1 MKYIRELK
9 EKDATLMF
17 ECLNDKVNT
26 QYMLIGG
33 KNFSYEDCLKFI
45 NSSKNDDSLNFAIVD
60 EEDNWIG
67 TISLKHIDKEVGQAE
82 YAIITSSR
90 VHGKGYAYKAS
101 EELKEYAFSTLKL
114 QRIYLNVASDNLR
127 AINFYK
133 RFGFTYEGTFRR
145 AIKINNQLKDL
156 EWYSIINNHL

>member
-1 MKYIRELK
+1 MKYIRKLK
-9 EKDATLMF
+9 LKDAKLMC
-17 ECLNDKVNT
+17 ECLNDKDNT

-33 KNFSYEDCLKFI
+33 KAFSYENCLNFI
-45 NSSKNDDSLNFAIVD
+45 RSSDEDDSVHFAIVD

-82 YAIITSSR
+82 YAIITSSK

-101 EELKEYAFSTLKL
+101 TELINYAFNDLHL
-114 QRIYLNVASDNLR
+114 QRVYLNVASDNLR

-133 RFGFTYEGTFRR
+133 RFGFIYEGTFRK
-145 AIKINNQLKDL
+145 AIRINGILKDL
-156 EWYSIINNHL
+156 EWFSVIRE

>member
-9 EKDATLMF
+9 PKDAELMCK
-17 ECLNDKVNT
+17 CLNDKSNT

-33 KNFSYEDCLKFI
+33 KTFTYDGCLKFI
-45 NSSKNDDSLNFAIVD
+45 NSVDNDSRHFAIVD
-60 EEDNWIG
+60 EDDNWVG
-67 TISLKHIDKEVGQAE
+67 TISLKHIDYEVGQAE
-82 YAIITSSR
+82 YAIITASN

-101 EELKEYAFSTLKL
+101 NELIEYAFSTLKL
-114 QRIYLNVASDNLR
+114 QRVYLNVASDNLR

-133 RFGFTYEGTFRR
+133 RFGFVYEGTFRK

-156 EWYSIINNHL
+156 EWFSVLKNN